1 MVDLKVDLIVQLV
14 YFWWR
19 LNTVNVL
26 WLFLTVGWSAVCDC
40 AISWSYPLFNKL
52 LLKLQTSYIKMNLI
66 TFLTGG
72 SKAVLLLWIFLW
84 ICILCLSASFLQ
96 PCGHLLGKGWPLG
109 CLVCDVFLFFLSLS
123 HMVSWIRCGIWLYQF
138 LIFPVFL
145 TWNSNE
151 ATLSIRKT
159 GSGVVLDCIN
169 SWYFL
174 SSLLE
179 ILMKLLCQ
187 LGKLDQV
194 WY

>member
-14 YFWWR
+14 YFWWQ

-109 CLVCDVFLFFLSLS
+109 CLVCDVFLFFF
-123 HMVSWIRCGIWLYQF
+123 VT
-138 LIFPVFL
+138 FPY
-145 TWNSNE
+145 
-151 ATLSIRKT
+151 
-159 GSGVVLDCIN
+159 GV
-169 SWYFL
+169 
-174 SSLLE
+174 
-179 ILMKLLCQ
+179 
-187 LGKLDQV
+187 LDQV
-194 WY
+194 WYLTVSIPDISSLPYLKF